1 MKMGKAIILVLCF
14 CMLGLTA
21 CGEVVQP
28 ENKEVKDELAATVT
42 SLSIEKDG
50 GISNT
55 IVESFSGD
63 YYYEDGEEGLKTM
76 IESSIDEY
84 TSGNGDAQIKL
95 KSFKVKD
102 GVATVVMEYGDY
114 QTYAGYNGED
124 FFAGTIRDANMA
136 GFDLNVTLKSI
147 SDDTTASKPEL
158 LGMGDSHIVIVGCDK
173 DPEQPEQLRI
183 NCFDEILYV
192 GDGVVTVGK
201 KSADI
206 SLSKGY
212 KIIVFK

>member
-1 MKMGKAIILVLCF
+1 MKMGKAIILLLCF

-158 LGMGDSHIVIVGCDK
+158 LGMGDSHIVIVGCEK

-192 GDGVVTVGK
+192 GDGVATVGK

>member
-158 LGMGDSHIVIVGCDK
+158 LGMGDSHIVIVGCEK